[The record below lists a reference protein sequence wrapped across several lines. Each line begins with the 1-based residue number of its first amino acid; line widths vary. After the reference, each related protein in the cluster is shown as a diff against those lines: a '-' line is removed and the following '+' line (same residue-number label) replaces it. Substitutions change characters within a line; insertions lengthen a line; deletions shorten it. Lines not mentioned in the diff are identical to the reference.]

1 MVRRG
6 AAIAAIAVAAGAAAL
21 YAASPYFTET
31 TVEEPLPDVIMM
43 DVQTDVPMEAVP
55 MASLAGTFV
64 GVGDG
69 IHDARGTAKVLE
81 RTGGGQVLRLEDFF
95 ATNGPEL
102 HVYLSTDTTDGD
114 HVDLG
119 ILKGNRGSQNYDI
132 PAGTDLTVHDN
143 VLIWCKPFG
152 VLFGSAELA

>member
-1 MVRRG
+1 MRLKG
-6 AAIAAIAVAAGAAAL
+6 AIIAAVAVAVGAGAL

-43 DVQTDVPMEAVP
+43 DMQTEEPMEAVP
-55 MASLAGTFV
+55 MVSLSGTFV

-69 IHDARGTAKVLE
+69 VHDARGAAKVLE
-81 RTGGGQVLRLEDFF
+81 RAGGGQVLRLEDFF
-95 ATNGPEL
+95 STNGPEL
-102 HVYLSTDTTDGD
+102 HVYLSADKGD
-114 HVDLG
+114 RDYIDLG
-119 ILKGNRGSQNYDI
+119 LLKGNRGNQNYDI
-132 PAGTDLTVHDN
+132 PEGTDLSTLDN

>member
-6 AAIAAIAVAAGAAAL
+6 AAIAVVAAVAGAAAL
-21 YAASPYFTET
+21 YAVSPYFTET
-31 TVEEPLPDVIMM
+31 TVDEALPDVIMM
-43 DVQTDVPMEAVP
+43 DEAPGSPMAGMP
-55 MASLAGTFV
+55 MASLSGMFI

-81 RTGGGQVLRLEDFF
+81 RAGGGQVLRLEDFF
-95 ATNGPEL
+95 STNGPEL
-102 HVYLSTDTTDGD
+102 HVYLAADTTDGD
-114 HVDLG
+114 YVDLG
-119 ILKGNRGSQNYDI
+119 ILKGNRGDQNYDI
-132 PAGTDLTVHDN
+132 PEGTDLSRHGT

>member
-21 YAASPYFTET
+21 YAVSPYFTEI

-43 DVQTDVPMEAVP
+43 DEAPGSPMAGMP
-55 MASLAGTFV
+55 MASLSGMFV

-81 RTGGGQVLRLEDFF
+81 RAGGGQVLRLEDFF
-95 ATNGPEL
+95 STNGPEL
-102 HVYLSTDTTDGD
+102 HVYLSADTTDGD
-114 HVDLG
+114 YVDLG

-132 PAGTDLTVHDN
+132 PEGVDLATYDN

>member
-1 MVRRG
+1 MGIRG
-6 AAIAAIAVAAGAAAL
+6 AIIAAVAVAVGAGAL
-21 YAASPYFTET
+21 YAASPYLTET

-43 DVQTDVPMEAVP
+43 DIQTDEPMEAVP
-55 MASLAGTFV
+55 MVSLAGTFV

-81 RTGGGQVLRLEDFF
+81 RADGGQVLRLEDFF
-95 ATNGPEL
+95 STNGPEL
-102 HVYLSTDTTDGD
+102 HVYLSTDTGDRD

-119 ILKGNRGSQNYDI
+119 LLKGNRGNQNYDI
-132 PAGTDLTVHDN
+132 PEGLDLSTYDN

>member
-1 MVRRG
+1 MGLRG
-6 AAIAAIAVAAGAAAL
+6 AIIVAVAVAVGAGAL

-31 TVEEPLPDVIMM
+31 TVEEAIPDVIMM
-43 DVQTDVPMEAVP
+43 DMQTDVPMEAVP
-55 MASLAGTFV
+55 MVSLAGTFV

-69 IHDARGTAKVLE
+69 IHDAGGTAKVLE
-81 RTGGGQVLRLEDFF
+81 RAGGGQVLRLEDFF
-95 ATNGPEL
+95 STNGPEL
-102 HVYLSTDTTDGD
+102 HVYLSTDKGDGD
-114 HVDLG
+114 YIDLG
-119 ILKGNRGSQNYDI
+119 LLKGNRGNQNYDI